1 MGLQLVLFSN
11 PKITYYKD
19 DKKMVKE
26 IFSKILD
33 NDIAIDLGT
42 ANTLIYL
49 KGQGIVLD
57 EPSVVAM
64 IKENGPNGPDSKQ
77 AILASSTTN

>member
-1 MGLQLVLFSN
+1 
-11 PKITYYKD
+11 
-19 DKKMVKE
+19 MVKDWLN
-26 IFSKILD
+26 KIVD

-64 IKENGPNGPDSKQ
+64 RRESGPNGPHSKM
-77 AILASSTTN
+77 